1 MLQLRPDQ
9 IADLSFYIGQKKCMN
24 LSDPGTGK
32 TPSVCVNQFRRFLDD
47 QLQTIWVQPKA
58 LMPKNK
64 IEISRFTPFTSEDVA
79 IVDGTKAKRLE
90 AIRSGKRVLLMGP
103 DAFKNHLYDIPSEY
117 KAMDV
122 DEFHMCFGGNNSQRT
137 QAFYQYAQHAVEMVL
152 MTGTLVNG
160 RLDSA
165 YPAIQAIEPNYYP
178 FGYDQFIGAH
188 AICDERGKP
197 ISWRNHDRIRQILGR
212 HGIRRT
218 FTDVFGH
225 QEIQKEVQWVQ
236 MYDQQEELYRT
247 FEKEALLEL
256 EHFMIDGTVPGVA
269 TTRARQ
275 IMEHPN
281 HFPDLR
287 DPENLPRVD
296 IMPGQK
302 PAKLEALE
310 IDFADQLRRGEPMIV
325 FAAYVAQQEQI
336 AQVAAKMGMRVA
348 PIMNGKATAR
358 MKEEAD
364 KGFVEGRYDLLVGS
378 PPVCAIGFNWQFWGP
393 KMIEV
398 GLINF
403 ASLTYMDSDFVQG
416 YSRAVRGKRK
426 TPLRVKTQAY
436 LDSIDIK
443 VMSILE
449 RKSMDANRV
458 DPTREVLKFIGG

>member
-9 IADLSFYIGQKKCMN
+9 VADLSFYIGQKKCMN

-103 DAFKNHLYDIPSEY
+103 DAFKNHLYDIPSQY

-137 QAFYQYAQHAVEMVL
+137 QAFYQYVHHAVEMVI

-160 RLDSA
+160 RLDTA
-165 YPAIQAIEPNYYP
+165 YPAIHAIEPNYYP

-310 IDFADQLRRGEPMIV
+310 IDFADQLRRGE
-325 FAAYVAQQEQI
+325 
-336 AQVAAKMGMRVA
+336 
-348 PIMNGKATAR
+348 
-358 MKEEAD
+358 
-364 KGFVEGRYDLLVGS
+364 GS
-378 PPVCAIGFNWQFWGP
+378 RDERLERLQ
-393 KMIEV
+393 
-398 GLINF
+398 
-403 ASLTYMDSDFVQG
+403 
-416 YSRAVRGKRK
+416 
-426 TPLRVKTQAY
+426 TQA
-436 LDSIDIK
+436 LRN
-443 VMSILE
+443 V
-449 RKSMDANRV
+449 
-458 DPTREVLKFIGG
+458 REGGL